1 MLKTKL
7 RFSVWTFL
15 MILFFASGTFA
26 SGMANGQSSKRD
38 DAQIPIVKALRDVSK
53 IYDTKFVY
61 EKSLLEGKTT
71 SFTMKDIKK
80 GKKV

>member
-1 MLKTKL
+1 
-7 RFSVWTFL
+7 

-26 SGMANGQSSKRD
+26 SGIVNGQSSKQE

-61 EKSLLEGKTT
+61 EKSFLEGKTT
-71 SFTMKDIKK
+71 SITMKDKKK
-80 GKKV
+80 GKKVEDILKSILYPKS